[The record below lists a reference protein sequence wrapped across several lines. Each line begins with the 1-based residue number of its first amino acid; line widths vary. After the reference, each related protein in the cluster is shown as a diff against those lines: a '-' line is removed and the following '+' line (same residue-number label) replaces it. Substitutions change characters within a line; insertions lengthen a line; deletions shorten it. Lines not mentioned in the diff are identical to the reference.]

1 MCVDVDYLT
10 FDILLLSK
18 SEQKVTGNQL
28 CSPIIFLNL
37 LKTDFSLR
45 NILTTIFVGG
55 VWIVSYISNSKNK
68 LLMDYQRLLVY
79 KNKG

>member
-28 CSPIIFLNL
+28 CLPIIFLNL

-68 LLMDYQRLLVY
+68 LLMYYQRLLVY